1 MVDNFN
7 QSEGSFWVT
16 LNEMD
21 HIGNGVRNCIAFS
34 FRILVPM
41 ERCVRKMRK
50 YSDIYHYKCFNML
63 LFCILPYQTD

>member
-1 MVDNFN
+1 MMVDNFN

-21 HIGNGVRNCIAFS
+21 HIGNGVRNCVAF
-34 FRILVPM
+34 IVPM

-50 YSDIYHYKCFNML
+50 YSDIRSL
-63 LFCILPYQTD
+63 